1 MLDYA
6 TIEKIDS
13 QKMHKVYDNWPEL
26 ATKSYNQNLN
36 SLSYDGIDHIIFAG
50 MGGSGTLGDIF
61 AAILS
66 KTNIHV
72 SVVKGYHLP
81 KTANSNT
88 LVVTTSVS
96 GNTIETL
103 TVLSS
108 AFEKKCKIAAFSSGG
123 EMEKFCLEKG
133 IIFNKI
139 EKVHSPRASFCVFLF
154 SMLKSLDLVLKID
167 KQDIIESLKKLED
180 QKKKICSKNLTTEN
194 PALVLA
200 DWIKGIPMIYY
211 PWGLQATA
219 IRFKNSL
226 QENAK
231 LHAVAE
237 DVIEACH
244 NGIVPWEKKTTVQ
257 PILIEGYDDFT
268 KTKERWT
275 VLKKYF
281 KENQIEFQEVIST
294 EGSII
299 SKLISLIY
307 FLDYVSIYRSVL
319 DEVDPSPVDSIDY
332 IKKQLRFL

>member
-1 MLDYA
+1 
-6 TIEKIDS
+6 
-13 QKMHKVYDNWPEL
+13 MHKVYDNWPEL
-26 ATKSYNQNLN
+26 AAKSYNQNLN

-66 KTNIHV
+66 KTDIHV

-81 KTANSNT
+81 ITANSNT

-108 AFEKKCKIAAFSSGG
+108 AFEKKCKIAAFASGG
-123 EMEKFCLEKG
+123 EMEKFCLEKD

-139 EKVHSPRASFCVFLF
+139 EKVHSPRASFSVFLF

-167 KQDIIESLKKLED
+167 KRDIIEALKQLEE
-180 QKKKICSKNLTTEN
+180 QKKKISSNNLTIEN

-211 PWGLQATA
+211 PWGLQAAA

-237 DVIEACH
+237 DIIEACH
-244 NGIVPWEKKTTVQ
+244 NGIVPWEKKAAVQ
-257 PILIEGYDDFT
+257 PILIEGYDDYT
-268 KTKERWT
+268 KTKERWN
-275 VLKKYF
+275 VIKKYF
-281 KENQIEFQEVIST
+281 NENQIEYQEVKST

-307 FLDYVSIYRSVL
+307 FLDYVSIYRSIL
-319 DEVDPSPVDSIDY
+319 DEVDPSPVDSIDF
-332 IKKQLRFL
+332 IKKHL